1 MTLTTTVARALTPAL
16 ALLLVPTAAYAAD
29 TFEPEATDDPALVAA
44 WQAWDVKDIDDYTT
58 TVRLTCFCPEIPAV
72 RTVVRDGEVR
82 RVTRGGRRL
91 ALRRGHSMDDLFLMI
106 RDAHETADR
115 VEVTYTARGVPKSI
129 TIDPEKLAIDEE
141 RYYTVSLV
149 RP

>member
-1 MTLTTTVARALTPAL
+1 MTLMAIATRALLPAL
-16 ALLLVPTAAYAAD
+16 ALLFVPTSAYAAD

-44 WQAWDVKDIDDYTT
+44 WQAWDGKDIDDYTT

-82 RVTRGGRRL
+82 KVTRGDRRL
-91 ALRRGHSMDDLFLMI
+91 RLRRGHSMDQLFLMI

-115 VEVTYTARGVPKSI
+115 VEVTYTPRGVPKSI

-141 RYYTVSLV
+141 RYYSVSLM
-149 RP
+149 RS